1 MLPTTLG
8 DALQALSGDATLVRA
23 FGAPLVDCLVRT
35 KRAELARYEQAA
47 DKDEWQR
54 REYFSRF

>member
-1 MLPTTLG
+1 LQQ
-8 DALQALSGDATLVRA
+8 DRALVDA
-23 FGAPLVDCLVRT
+23 FGAPLVGWFTRI
-35 KRAELARYEQAA
+35 KRAEITRFEQVA